1 MALIKCPECGRDV
14 SDKADDCI
22 HCGFPLTQTIG
33 HSTEHSNYGQ
43 NQQAMV
49 QNKSAKHFGAIL
61 IVIIVVAIIIFA
73 FALQNSG
80 STKLNG
86 EYVAQTAFSDNL
98 INFSNNGG
106 FARFARTFGDWQLV
120 TGGKYSLKGSSLILY
135 CSDGRVHKFYYDRA
149 NDTMTQE
156 GTNDVYIRTNQ

>member
-22 HCGFPLTQTIG
+22 HCGFPLKEQAIG
-33 HSTEHSNYGQ
+33 HSNYGQ

-49 QNKSAKHFGAIL
+49 QNKPAKHFGVIL
-61 IVIIVVAIIIFA
+61 SVIIVVAIIIFA

-80 STKLNG
+80 STNLNG
-86 EYVAQTAFSDNL
+86 EYVAHTAFSDNL

-149 NDTMTQE
+149 NDTMTQD
-156 GTNDVYIRTNQ
+156 GTNDVYIRTN